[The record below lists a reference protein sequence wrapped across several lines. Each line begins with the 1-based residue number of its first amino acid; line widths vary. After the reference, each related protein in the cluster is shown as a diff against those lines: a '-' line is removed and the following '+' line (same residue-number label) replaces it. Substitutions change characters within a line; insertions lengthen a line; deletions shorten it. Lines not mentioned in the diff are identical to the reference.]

1 MLKMNSL
8 IATVIL
14 VTYCSVT
21 PGRQCYGFERDY
33 VERAVLTEEQEKTV
47 LELAKKRGIK
57 KVGKIYTYNI
67 YPTAAR
73 GIGVRGIEQIKDRDV
88 SCEVLMVTYGKWSHA
103 GVVPGKDDL
112 KIGDFWAGK
121 PRTEKQ
127 KILKIGKDEFRVGRC
142 DGMKPAECEA
152 ILKLLLSKQYV
163 GAPGVRS
170 EEFQHINFR
179 KPNWFSKRGETCQVS
194 FTRKKSDSEWFH
206 LTVKIEDGKV
216 VISELLQLAT

>member
-1 MLKMNSL
+1 MLKMKSL
-8 IATVIL
+8 VAMVFLATC
-14 VTYCSVT
+14 CSIMQGH
-21 PGRQCYGFERDY
+21 PCYGFERDY
-33 VERAVLTEEQEKTV
+33 VERALLTEQQEKTV

-88 SCEVLMVTYGKWSHA
+88 TCEVLRVTYREWSHA
-103 GVVPGKDDL
+103 GTVPGKEDL
-112 KIGDFWAGK
+112 QIGNFWAGK

-127 KILKIGKDEFRVGRC
+127 KILKIGKDEFRVSRC

-152 ILKLLLSKQYV
+152 ILKLLQSKKYV
-163 GAPGVRS
+163 ALPGVRTGNL
-170 EEFQHINFR
+170 QHIDFR

-194 FTRKKSDSEWFH
+194 FTRKNSNSEWFH

>member
-8 IATVIL
+8 IAMVIL
-14 VTYCSVT
+14 VTYCSGASV
-21 PGRQCYGFERDY
+21 RQCYGFERDY
-33 VERAVLTEEQEKTV
+33 VERAVLTDEQEKTV
-47 LELAKKRGIK
+47 LELAKKRGIQ

-88 SCEVLMVTYGKWSHA
+88 SCEVLMMTYGKWSHA
-103 GVVPGKDDL
+103 GMVPGKDDL